1 VLATGV
7 IAIPPSGPETIH
19 SVKVFNLVLQIN
31 KQTDDSTILDI
42 QTRLSDKKKRE
53 ISDCLND
60 TLTNP
65 CGQKFAKTTL
75 PSNTENM
82 SKVGS
87 NEKNSSDI
95 NTTDV
100 DFLLADTN
108 LQALFDND
116 LELQNVPLANV
127 PSNPVQSVQSM
138 PVQFNSLMEANNR
151 NVMPA
156 VSNYNCTVHF
166 NCYSK

>member
-7 IAIPPSGPETIH
+7 IAIPPSRPETVH

-31 KQTDDSTILDI
+31 KQTDDSTLLDI

-53 ISDCLND
+53 IADCLND
-60 TLTNP
+60 TLTNF

-82 SKVGS
+82 SNVGS

-100 DFLLADTN
+100 DFLFADTD
-108 LQALFDND
+108 LQALFDID
-116 LELQNVPLANV
+116 FELQNVPPANV
-127 PSNPVQSVQSM
+127 PSNPVQSVQSI

-151 NVMPA
+151 NIMPA
-156 VSNYNCTVHF
+156 VSNYNCTDHF
-166 NCYSK
+166 NLYSK

>member
-1 VLATGV
+1 M
-7 IAIPPSGPETIH
+7 
-19 SVKVFNLVLQIN
+19 VKSSQ
-31 KQTDDSTILDI
+31 
-42 QTRLSDKKKRE
+42 
-53 ISDCLND
+53 
-60 TLTNP
+60 
-65 CGQKFAKTTL
+65 TTL

-82 SKVGS
+82 SNVGS
-87 NEKNSSDI
+87 NVNNPSDI

-100 DFLLADTN
+100 DFLFADTD

-116 LELQNVPLANV
+116 FELQNVPPANV

-166 NCYSK
+166 NFYSK

>member
-1 VLATGV
+1 VLLQYQ
-7 IAIPPSGPETIH
+7 PSGPETVH

-31 KQTDDSTILDI
+31 KQTDDSALLDI

-53 ISDCLND
+53 ISDCFND

-82 SKVGS
+82 SNVGS
-87 NEKNSSDI
+87 NENNLSDF

-100 DFLLADTN
+100 GFLFADTD

-116 LELQNVPLANV
+116 FELENVPPANV
-127 PSNPVQSVQSM
+127 PSNPVRSVQSM
-138 PVQFNSLMEANNR
+138 PVQFNSLRWRLITEMS
-151 NVMPA
+151 VMPV

-166 NCYSK
+166 NFYSK

>member
-1 VLATGV
+1 MSNVESNV
-7 IAIPPSGPETIH
+7 
-19 SVKVFNLVLQIN
+19 N
-31 KQTDDSTILDI
+31 
-42 QTRLSDKKKRE
+42 
-53 ISDCLND
+53 
-60 TLTNP
+60 NP
-65 CGQKFAKTTL
+65 
-75 PSNTENM
+75 
-82 SKVGS
+82 
-87 NEKNSSDI
+87 SDI

-100 DFLLADTN
+100 DFLFADTD

-116 LELQNVPLANV
+116 FELQNVPPVNV

-166 NCYSK
+166 NFYSK